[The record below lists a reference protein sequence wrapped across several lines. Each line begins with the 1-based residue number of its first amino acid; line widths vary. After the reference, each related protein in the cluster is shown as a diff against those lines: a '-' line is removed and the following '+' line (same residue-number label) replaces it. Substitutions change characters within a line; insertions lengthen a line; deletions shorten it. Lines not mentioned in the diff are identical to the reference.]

1 MKKAYCLNNPDEG
14 VRMASSSGGVFSML
28 AERVIREGGV
38 VYGAAFDAKWAVV
51 HRRVENIGGISAL
64 RGSKYVFSNFLGAVN
79 DAMADLEAGRQVLFS
94 GTPCQVAAMRKR
106 ADDNPRLLLAEV
118 VCHGAP
124 RPEYWAR
131 YLDELCRAKGK
142 TLADISAI
150 NFRDKRTGWR
160 SYNFTV
166 TFKDGTDISEH
177 HGKNLYMKGFLLNYT
192 LRKACLSCPFKYP
205 EGSKADVS
213 LGDFWGINK
222 LAPQIQEG
230 CGISLVIARTNRG
243 IDSLSEIDK
252 AVEFDFEEISRLHPA
267 LTQSAKMP
275 ARYDKAYMR
284 LSNSKS
290 IIDVLRAI
298 TRTPLKLQ
306 IKIFI
311 ASLLKINN
319 RCE

>member
-1 MKKAYCLNNPDEG
+1 MKVFATHNPDTKN
-14 VRMASSSGGVFSML
+14 RFQSSSGGIFTLL

-38 VYGAAFDAKWAVV
+38 VYGAAFDASWAVV
-51 HRRVENIGGISAL
+51 HRRVETLEGIAAL
-64 RGSKYVFSNFLGAVN
+64 RGSKYVFSDFLSAVK
-79 DAMADLEAGRQVLFS
+79 DAMAYLEAGRRVLFS

-106 ADDNPRLLLAEV
+106 AGNNPRLLLVEV

-131 YLDELCRAKGK
+131 YLDELCHAKGK
-142 TLADISAI
+142 TIADISAI

-177 HGKNLYMKGFLLNYT
+177 HGKNLYIKGFLLNYT
-192 LRKACLSCPFKYP
+192 LRRACLSCPFKYP

-230 CGISLVIARTNRG
+230 SGISLVIARTNRG

-252 AVEFDFEEISRLHPA
+252 AVEFDFEEIFRLHPA